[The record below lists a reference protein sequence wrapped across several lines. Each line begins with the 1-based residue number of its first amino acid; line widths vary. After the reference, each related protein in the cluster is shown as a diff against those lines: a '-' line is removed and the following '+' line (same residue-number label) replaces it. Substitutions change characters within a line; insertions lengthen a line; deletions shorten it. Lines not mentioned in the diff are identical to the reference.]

1 MKQTTTVHQISD
13 FDTTEMYEKL
23 EKKMK
28 PLYDQLY
35 TTDNEKKIV
44 QLHKQIKKI
53 TEAFDEKLFA
63 SRNKYATM
71 KLTNVEDGDLVEFTK
86 ESGHR
91 SEGIFII
98 RKTPKRFQLKKLS
111 REFDDYG
118 YVGDDY
124 SLGPDKLP
132 GYWDFARFKFATW
145 HTDPLPEP
153 VGEKYWKNKKIQ
165 KLGPEKSMI
174 DLGWTKLI
182 FHMSEPDVKRLIEKS
197 KKNKVKALYFEKLSK
212 EVVFYPDWS

>member
-132 GYWDFARFKFATW
+132 GFAAQIGAWVRKIKILANNFRNSIENESEVSE
-145 HTDPLPEP
+145 L
-153 VGEKYWKNKKIQ
+153 KKIISEQ
-165 KLGPEKSMI
+165 KSQISDIQKSVNEK
-174 DLGWTKLI
+174 
-182 FHMSEPDVKRLIEKS
+182 FNEKD
-197 KKNKVKALYFEKLSK
+197 K
-212 EVVFYPDWS
+212 